1 MDWLGSITI
10 VSGLV
15 LLVFAITDSSH
26 GPRGWPTPYIYVT
39 FVVAFLMFGVAF
51 YIEGWVADQP
61 LLPFGV
67 FRVKYVYIPK
77 DPSLR
82 LAITYSVSAVLL

>member
-1 MDWLGSITI
+1 MDHRANEVKMDWLGSITI

-26 GPRGWPTPYIYVT
+26 APRGWSTPYIYVT
-39 FVVAFLMFGVAF
+39 FMLALLMLGVAF

-61 LLPFGV
+61 LLPFDL
-67 FRVKYVYIPK
+67 FKVKYV
-77 DPSLR
+77 
-82 LAITYSVSAVLL
+82 

>member
-1 MDWLGSITI
+1 MDWLGNITI

-26 GPRGWPTPYIYVT
+26 APKGWSTPYIYVT
-39 FVVAFLMFGVAF
+39 FVVAFLMFCVAF

-61 LLPFGV
+61 LLPLGV
-67 FRVKYVYIPK
+67 FKVKYVYIPRNP
-77 DPSLR
+77 PS
-82 LAITYSVSAVLL
+82 